1 MGILGRGA
9 TRAPLNSQDI
19 NDGIITS
26 AKIAADAI
34 TSAKLPADS
43 VGASELADDAVDT
56 AAIAADAVDGG
67 AKTDRD
73 TVIDLIAQGGL
84 QGDNLHLAVQAVRT
98 ALERVLIIADDAE
111 GRIDTDT
118 GVPAVVER
126 GYQVAKG
133 YYRVGHHIAVI
144 AAGGNALRVVD
155 IGLGEDGRKTTAD
168 FSSVQPGHTGGV
180 AKQGA
185 GVLGGG

>member
-1 MGILGRGA
+1 MIGQ
-9 TRAPLNSQDI
+9 APANLVSNLHQHTGVETVASVITLDIDLRVASQRCQR
-19 NDGIITS
+19 
-26 AKIAADAI
+26 
-34 TSAKLPADS
+34 
-43 VGASELADDAVDT
+43 LAGQF
-56 AAIAADAVDGG
+56 AADAVDGG